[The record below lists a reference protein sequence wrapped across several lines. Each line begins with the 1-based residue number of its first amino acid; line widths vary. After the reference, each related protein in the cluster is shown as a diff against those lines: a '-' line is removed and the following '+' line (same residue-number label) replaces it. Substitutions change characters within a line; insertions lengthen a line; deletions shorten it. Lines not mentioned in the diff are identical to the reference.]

1 MQKQQKTTIWQAKP
15 REYPRFVLDLP
26 LMVRTAMRIYGR
38 TRDISET
45 GMGAT
50 VPTELAFNELLELEF
65 QFSDEP
71 VPMSFIAEVS
81 FRQGFHYGFK
91 FVGPTARQ
99 RETIRRNTRTLHVVR

>member
-1 MQKQQKTTIWQAKP
+1 MP

-26 LMVRTAMRIYGR
+26 LIVRTAMRIYGR

-50 VPTELAFNELLELEF
+50 VPTDLAPGELMELEF
-65 QFSDEP
+65 QFPDEP
-71 VPMSFIAEVS
+71 APLTLIAEVS

-91 FVGPTARQ
+91 FVGPTPAQ
-99 RETIRRNTRTLHVVR
+99 RTAIRRNTRDLPVVR

>member
-1 MQKQQKTTIWQAKP
+1 MPKQQKQTIWQAVP

-26 LMVRTAMRIYGR
+26 LLVRTAVRIYGR

-50 VPTELAFNELLELEF
+50 VPTDLASGEVMELEF
-65 QFSDEP
+65 QFPDAPAP
-71 VPMSFIAEVS
+71 VSLIAEVS

-91 FVGPTARQ
+91 FVGPTPGQ
-99 RETIRRNTRTLHVVR
+99 RAAIRRGTRSLPVVR